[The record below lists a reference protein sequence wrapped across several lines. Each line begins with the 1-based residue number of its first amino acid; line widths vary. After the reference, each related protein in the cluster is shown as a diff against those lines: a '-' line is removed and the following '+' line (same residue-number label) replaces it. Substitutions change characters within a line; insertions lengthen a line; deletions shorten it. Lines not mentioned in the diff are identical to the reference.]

1 MPRHDGTIAIV
12 TGAGH
17 GIGRCIAS
25 QLAAEGAAV
34 AVLEV
39 DESRGRETVSQIVE
53 TDGRAVF
60 VKADITDA
68 AQVEAAFS
76 AAEAALGP
84 ANLLVNN
91 AAFTDAGDL
100 KGMKLES
107 WHREIDVNLNGTYH
121 CIRAI
126 IPRMQ
131 KRGGGA
137 IVNIASVNGMRYFG
151 NPSYSAAKAGVINL
165 TMSVASEFGRDGIRC
180 NAVCPGSVR
189 TDNIT
194 WTIRQKKDPDI
205 FQKLGR
211 WYPLGRVAEPLDI
224 ARAVSFLGS
233 DEAAYISGVALPVD
247 GGMLAGMNVMIDEFI
262 LEA

>member
-17 GIGRCIAS
+17 GIGRCIAC

-34 AVLEV
+34 AILEV
-39 DESRGRETVSQIVE
+39 DEPKGRETVSQIVE
-53 TDGRAVF
+53 TGGRAVF
-60 VKADITDA
+60 VNADITDA
-68 AQVEAAFS
+68 AQVEAAF
-76 AAEAALGP
+76 AVAEEALGSIS
-84 ANLLVNN
+84 LLVNN

-100 KGMKLES
+100 KGMKLDA

-126 IPRMQ
+126 IPRMRS
-131 KRGGGA
+131 RGGGA
-137 IVNIASVNGMRYFG
+137 IINIASVNGMRYFG
-151 NPSYSAAKAGVINL
+151 NPSYSAAKAGIINL

-194 WTIRQKKDPDI
+194 WTIRQQKDPDV
-205 FQKLGR
+205 FKKLGR
-211 WYPLGRVAEPLDI
+211 WYPLGRVAEPMDI
-224 ARAVSFLGS
+224 AKAVSFLGS
-233 DEAAYISGVALPVD
+233 NDAAYISGVALPVD